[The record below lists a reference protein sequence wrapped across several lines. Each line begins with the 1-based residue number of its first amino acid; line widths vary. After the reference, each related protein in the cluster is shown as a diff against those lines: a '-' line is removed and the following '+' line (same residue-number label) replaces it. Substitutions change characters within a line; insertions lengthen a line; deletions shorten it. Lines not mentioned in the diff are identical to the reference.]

1 MNLIF
6 DIYYTLPEIYLIL
19 CIFFILIFG
28 VLLSTSNYLGY
39 PLIYKVVSWL
49 SVQSLIFTFILVN
62 TFPYIKFT
70 SWNFLFEFNYFIW
83 LLKNVILVFS
93 ILWIYLAVLYIKEKK
108 LNSFEYWIL
117 ILFAIVALLFMLQV
131 NDLLT
136 LYLIIEF
143 QSLTFYVLA
152 SFKRFSEFSTEA
164 GLKYFVVGAFS
175 SAFLLFGLSI
185 IYGLTGLSNF
195 KDLSLFFSG
204 VLIEDIFFFLGI
216 LLGLIFITVALFFK
230 LSVVPFHMWSP
241 DVYEGAPLS
250 TTSFFI
256 IFSKIGPLILLLK
269 LFFNVF
275 LEFSFFWNFFFIT
288 CAFFSL
294 LVGSLGALLQKK
306 WKRFIAYSAINNIGF
321 ILIGF
326 ISGEVFGIISI
337 FMYVFIYIITSFG
350 IFSLLVGF
358 KIYKYPEIQQMRYL
372 KNILS
377 MSKLNPIISASITLL
392 FFSMAGIPPLSGF
405 FAKIFIFIVG
415 IKNNAYGLIFFA
427 IIISSIACF
436 YYIRLIQ
443 LLNFFKKKKLPINYL
458 INKEISIILGMSV
471 LFTLLFF
478 LDIELFYLP
487 LKRMALIFIV

>member
-93 ILWIYLAVLYIKEKK
+93 VLWIYLAVLYIKEKK

-117 ILFAIVALLFMLQV
+117 ILFTIVALLFMLQV

-256 IFSKIGPLILLLK
+256 IFSKIGPLTLLLK

-275 LEFSFFWNFFFIT
+275 LEFNFYWNFFFIT

-326 ISGEVFGIISI
+326 ISSEVFGIISI

-350 IFSLLVGF
+350 IFSFLVGF

-377 MSKLNPIISASITLL
+377 ISKLNPIISASITLL

-415 IKNNAYGLIFFA
+415 IKNNVYGLIFFA

-443 LLNFFKKKKLPINYL
+443 LLNFLKKKKITH
-458 INKEISIILGMSV
+458 K
-471 LFTLLFF
+471 LFN
-478 LDIELFYLP
+478 
-487 LKRMALIFIV
+487 